1 MRDEYT
7 YGWLIVI
14 FALDVLVGG
23 SDRSECDLA
32 SMYLVAAPEEGPSP
46 TNAPKVSLRFELVR
60 PYSEVVIDNN
70 DTFRAGKEK
79 SGFQA

>member
-1 MRDEYT
+1 
-7 YGWLIVI
+7 
-14 FALDVLVGG
+14 
-23 SDRSECDLA
+23 
-32 SMYLVAAPEEGPSP
+32 MYLVAAPEEGPSP